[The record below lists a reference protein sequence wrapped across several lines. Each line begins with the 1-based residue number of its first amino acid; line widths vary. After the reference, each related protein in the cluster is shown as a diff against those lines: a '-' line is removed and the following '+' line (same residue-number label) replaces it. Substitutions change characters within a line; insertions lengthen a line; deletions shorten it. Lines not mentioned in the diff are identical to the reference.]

1 MFKSIVFI
9 FLLFPFLANAEQSE
23 EEAMDEVIG
32 MMVVAKATG
41 MCGVLSQLV
50 RFQETTKMKGGDEFI
65 MRFLN
70 TEAARLGH
78 TVESYIG
85 QCPSVIEK
93 YKGFME
99 LIGFKE

>member
-1 MFKSIVFI
+1 MLKNMM
-9 FLLFPFLANAEQSE
+9 FLLFLIPLVANAEESE
-23 EEAMDEVIG
+23 KEAGDQLVS

-50 RFQETTKMKGGDEFI
+50 RFQEATKMKGGDEFV

-70 TEAARLGH
+70 TEAVRLGY

-85 QCPSVIEK
+85 QCPDIVEK
-93 YKGFME
+93 YKGYME